1 MTNCGNCGSE
11 ITGNFCANCGQ
22 PVKLKRIDAHYIVHE
37 VEHILHFEKGILYT
51 IRELVVRPGENVR
64 DFLQK
69 NRSRL
74 VKPIIF
80 LIVASLLYSLSSHYF
95 HIDDGYVKYGGVKKS
110 ATVVIFKW
118 IQDHYGYS
126 NILMGVFIAA
136 WVKLFFRKYDY
147 NIYEI
152 LILLC
157 FAMGMGMLVFAVFA
171 VIQGIT
177 HTNLMQVAGY
187 VGVAY
192 CAWAI
197 GQFFDKR
204 KVMSYI
210 KGIIAYILGMMT
222 FFITALLIGRL
233 IDMLVHH

>member
-1 MTNCGNCGSE
+1 MTNCGNCGSA

-37 VEHILHFEKGILYT
+37 VEHILHFERGILYT
-51 IRELVVRPGENVR
+51 IRELLVRPGENVR

-80 LIVASLLYSLSSHYF
+80 LIVASLLYSLASHYF
-95 HIDDGYVKYGGVKKS
+95 HVEDGYVKSGGINNS
-110 ATVVIFKW
+110 ATIVIFKW

-136 WVKLFFRKYDY
+136 WIKLFFRKYDY

-157 FAMGMGMLVFAVFA
+157 FAMGMGMLIFTVFV
-171 VIQGIT
+171 VVQGLT

-187 VGVAY
+187 IGVAY

-204 KVMSYI
+204 KVMSYV
-210 KGIIAYILGMMT
+210 KGIIAYILGMIT
-222 FFITALLIGRL
+222 FCAAALIIGRL
-233 IDMLVHH
+233 IDIIARH